1 MSGNDFLERMI
12 EEAHAG
18 SPLLGRNRMEFSTK
32 LKDQIERAFTY
43 HAPAG
48 DQQARY
54 SEIRDDAK
62 TLAYTFAKH
71 CPESRE
77 LSSALTRLEEAVMHA
92 NASIARSGVGAE
104 PSPRPA
110 VPSPVDDVLRDAIA
124 HIEKLKDAII
134 WMSGADDFSES
145 GRCGVA
151 FRRDVLPLI
160 AKKA

>member
-104 PSPRPA
+104 AR
-110 VPSPVDDVLRDAIA
+110 DFGQRRRTRLRHAPGGHEQGCA
-124 HIEKLKDAII
+124 
-134 WMSGADDFSES
+134 
-145 GRCGVA
+145 
-151 FRRDVLPLI
+151 RDRYGP
-160 AKKA
+160 